1 MICNSLAKSL
11 QSGLTHYLTNI
22 VANNAEKVENFIIQR
37 LLYRIKS
44 LTLQTKRDMDKKNKE
59 IEISE
64 PRMVKSHD
72 VKLDTEYAEWIA
84 EVKYRYRS
92 AQVKA
97 AVKVNGEKLLF
108 NWQMGRDL
116 VQKKAEER
124 WGAGV
129 VEQVSL
135 DLRREFP
142 QEDGFSARNLHY
154 MKQWYLYYTTE
165 ASKLQRPIAEIVLMT
180 GIEVKSAK
188 LQRPVAELKEEKLQ
202 RPIGELVKQPVSET
216 ENYPNDEFPLPFAL
230 VPWGQHIEIITRSES
245 LEEALFYMQHVI
257 EKGLSR
263 TALVNCYKAHL
274 YEHQGKIVNNF
285 STYLPEP
292 QSHLVQEVLKENYDF
307 GFATIDHEPFEEREL
322 EDALTN
328 DVTNLLLEM
337 GTGFAFMG
345 RQKEI
350 IVGGRSRKIDL
361 LFYHVRLRC
370 YIACEIKVKPFEPEF
385 TGKLNYYVSAVDE
398 LVKAPD
404 DNPTI
409 GLLICS
415 DMDKTDVQWS
425 FRGITTPMGV
435 AITTISVS
443 KICYL
448 PKSN

>member
-1 MICNSLAKSL
+1 MEE
-11 QSGLTHYLTNI
+11 QNI
-22 VANNAEKVENFIIQR
+22 KP
-37 LLYRIKS
+37 RI
-44 LTLQTKRDMDKKNKE
+44 
-59 IEISE
+59 
-64 PRMVKSHD
+64 VKSHD
-72 VKLDTEYAEWIA
+72 VNLDAEYAEWIA
-84 EVKYRYRS
+84 DVKHRYRS

-97 AVKVNGEKLLF
+97 AIKVNGEKLLF

-142 QEDGFSARNLHY
+142 NEDGFSARNLRY
-154 MKQWYLYYTTE
+154 MKQWYLFYTTE
-165 ASKLQRPIAEIVLMT
+165 ASKLQRPIAEIVLQN
-180 GIEVKSAK
+180 GIEVHSAK
-188 LQRPVAELKEEKLQ
+188 LQRPVAEFQEESHL
-202 RPIGELVKQPVSET
+202 G
-216 ENYPNDEFPLPFAL
+216 EFPLPFAL
-230 VPWGQHIEIITRSES
+230 VPWGQHIEIVTRSES
-245 LEEALFYMQHVI
+245 LEEALFYIHHAI

-263 TALVNCYKAHL
+263 TALINSYKAHL
-274 YEHQGKIVNNF
+274 FEHQGKIVNNF
-285 STYLPEP
+285 STYLPEM

-307 GFATIDHEPFEEREL
+307 GFATVDHEPFEEREL
-322 EDALTN
+322 EDALTS

-415 DMDKTDVQWS
+415 DMDKTEVQWS

-435 AITTISVS
+435 ATYNNIRI
-443 KICYL
+443 KDML
-448 PKSN
+448 PTQEQLKERMELLQKELRATQRLMKKQKPDNL

>member
-1 MICNSLAKSL
+1 
-11 QSGLTHYLTNI
+11 
-22 VANNAEKVENFIIQR
+22 
-37 LLYRIKS
+37 
-44 LTLQTKRDMDKKNKE
+44 MDKQNKE
-59 IEISE
+59 IEINE

-72 VKLDTEYAEWIA
+72 VVLDSEYAEWIA
-84 EVKYRYRS
+84 EVKHRYRS

-97 AVKVNGEKLLF
+97 AVKVNSEKLLF

-142 QEDGFSARNLHY
+142 NEDGFSARNLRY

-165 ASKLQRPIAEIVLMT
+165 ASKLQRPIAEIVLQN
-180 GIEVKSAK
+180 GIEVHSAK
-188 LQRPVAELKEEKLQ
+188 LQRPVAELM
-202 RPIGELVKQPVSET
+202 KQSVSET
-216 ENYPNDEFPLPFAL
+216 GYNANDEFPLPFAL

-263 TALVNCYKAHL
+263 TALINCYKAHL
-274 YEHQGKIVNNF
+274 FDHQGKIVNNF

-292 QSHLVQEVLKENYDF
+292 QSHLVQEILKENYDF
-307 GFATIDHEPFEEREL
+307 GFATVDHEPFEEREL
-322 EDALTN
+322 EDALTS

-398 LVKAPD
+398 LLKAPD

-435 AITTISVS
+435 ATYNNIRIKDV
-443 KICYL
+443 L
-448 PKSN
+448 PTQEQLKERMELLQKELRETKRLMKKTDE